1 MTIAIILNAVFVLL
15 LLTLLAATMR
25 LPFHLRSGEEVQARA
40 KRQRIRQPRPVRADH
55 PALRAGRGQLAT
67 D

>member
-1 MTIAIILNAVFVLL
+1 MTIAIILNAVFVVL

-40 KRQRIRQPRPVRADH
+40 KRQRVRQPRPVRADR
-55 PALRAGRGQLAT
+55 PALRAGRGQLAS